1 MLYGGLGYVVFL
13 ILRGIVKIVR
23 SIYADELALVI
34 ETPEGL
40 KGRLEAWKGAL
51 KPKGLSEC

>member
-1 MLYGGLGYVVFL
+1 MIECLEMLYGGLGYVVFL

-40 KGRLEAWKGAL
+40 KGRLEA
-51 KPKGLSEC
+51 